1 MKKRVMH
8 KISAIFGASLF
19 FFLYILPHLSYA
31 QQITL
36 MSYNCENA
44 FDTIHDVGKN
54 DFEYLPDGNR
64 HWSRG
69 KLFYKLNGIGKTIMA
84 VEESRPVD
92 IVCLNEVE
100 NDSVLTWLTCKTP
113 LAAVGYKYV
122 MTNSADV
129 RGVDVALLYS
139 PFTFHV
145 INHYSIRAKTTTPT
159 RDVLYVSGV
168 TLSHDTLDIFA
179 VHLPSK
185 LNGLIGEENRCVVAR
200 TICSSIDS
208 IYNIRKN
215 ANIVVM
221 GDFNDGPKSKVIKN
235 EFSHLTD
242 LMAHEKQGS
251 YKYKGVW
258 QCIDHILVNE
268 KLLPRVS
275 SSGVMANPMLL
286 EEDTKYGGVKPY
298 RTYVG
303 FKYNGGYSDHLP
315 VFARFTF

>member
-1 MKKRVMH
+1 ML
-8 KISAIFGASLF
+8 KISNIFFVLLF
-19 FFLYILPHLSYA
+19 FFCLVSASA
-31 QQITL
+31 QQFTI

-54 DFEYLPDGNR
+54 DFEYLPDGIR

-69 KLFYKLNGIGKTIMA
+69 KLFKKLLGIGRVIMT
-84 VEESRPVD
+84 VGDECPPD

-100 NDSVLTWLTCKTP
+100 NDSVLTWLTSNSS

-139 PFTFHV
+139 PYTFRLLTH
-145 INHYSIRAKTTTPT
+145 HSIRPKTSSPT

-168 TLSHDTLDIFA
+168 TVTNDTLDVFV

-185 LNGLIGEENRCVVAR
+185 LNGAVGEKNRNIVAT
-200 TICSSIDS
+200 TICNSIDS
-208 IYNIRKN
+208 LNEVRRDAK
-215 ANIVVM
+215 VVVL
-221 GDFNDGPKSKVIKN
+221 GDFNDGPKSKVVRDNFFKMTN
-235 EFSHLTD
+235 

-258 QCIDHILVNE
+258 QCIDQILISD
-268 KLLPRVS
+268 KLCSCVVS
-275 SSGVMANPMLL
+275 SGALAHSVLL
-286 EEDTKYGGVKPY
+286 EEDLQYGGVKPR

-303 FKYNGGYSDHLP
+303 SRYNGGFSDHLP
-315 VFARFTF
+315 VFMNLDFSKIAK

>member
-1 MKKRVMH
+1 MRAML
-8 KISAIFGASLF
+8 KIYKIFLVSLF
-19 FFLYILPHLSYA
+19 SFVYAISLPSSA

-54 DFEYLPDGNR
+54 DFEYLPNGNR
-64 HWSRG
+64 HWSRW
-69 KLFYKLNGIGKTIMA
+69 KLFHKLNGIGKTIMA

-100 NDSVLTWLTCKTP
+100 NDSVLTWLTCNTP

-122 MTNSADV
+122 ITNSADV

-145 INHYSIRAKTTTPT
+145 INHYSIRANTSTPT

-179 VHLPSK
+179 VHTPSK
-185 LNGLIGEENRCVVAR
+185 LNGFIAEENRCIVAK

-208 IYNIRKN
+208 IYNVRKN
-215 ANIVVM
+215 ANVVVM
-221 GDFNDGPKSKVIKN
+221 GDFNDGPKSKVMKN
-235 EFSHLTD
+235 EFSRLTD

-268 KLLPRVS
+268 TLLPHVS

-315 VFARFTF
+315 IFARIAF